1 MPNDLN
7 FNQTTNKGDDTGGSQ
22 ITPNKSQSPLEE
34 SNPPAPSVSSA
45 SEPEVHKLEKL
56 EPTLST
62 PESADTSEP
71 EKPESDIPEAPATPE
86 PLSSSSP
93 SSPSSSQAD
102 GEGSETAKAPD
113 TDEFLRSILD
123 EKPDVQASTPEG
135 PNAGA
140 SEESAAADQA
150 VDQSEPPAP
159 SAPLPIS
166 DESALD
172 GNREQAP
179 KIKDEISGLD
189 QITGP
194 SDESEADDNGSSKTK
209 TIASDIFSAVTKPAA
224 SKSNSLRLVILVLIA
239 LVVAIGGYIL
249 FTKFFGKF
257 SSKNQTSTTSVFTPS
272 AEDTTTAKV
281 SLDDQRKSDLHA
293 IQEALINYFAAQTKY
308 PVSEKL
314 VLLNTPG
321 NILEKE
327 LVPTYINKLPVDPVS
342 TKSYGYKSDGKTFT
356 LTAVLDNANDPDVT
370 LEGGL
375 PLFKVTPSTVF
386 EDTKSVT
393 STTGVSSSSDAED
406 AKESTTSTT
415 NDESPIF

>member
-22 ITPNKSQSPLEE
+22 ITSNPSQSPLEE
-34 SNPPAPSVSSA
+34 SNPPAPYVSSA

-62 PESADTSEP
+62 PESTDTSEP

-93 SSPSSSQAD
+93 SSSQAD
-102 GEGSETAKAPD
+102 GEGNETAKAPD

-123 EKPDVQASTPEG
+123 EKPDVQATTPEG

-150 VDQSEPPAP
+150 VGQSEPPAP

-194 SDESEADDNGSSKTK
+194 SDESGADDNGSSKTK

-239 LVVAIGGYIL
+239 LVVVIGGYIL

-281 SLDDQRKSDLHA
+281 SLDDQRKSDLHT

-327 LVPTYINKLPVDPVS
+327 LVPTYISKLPADPVS

-406 AKESTTSTT
+406 AEESTTSTT